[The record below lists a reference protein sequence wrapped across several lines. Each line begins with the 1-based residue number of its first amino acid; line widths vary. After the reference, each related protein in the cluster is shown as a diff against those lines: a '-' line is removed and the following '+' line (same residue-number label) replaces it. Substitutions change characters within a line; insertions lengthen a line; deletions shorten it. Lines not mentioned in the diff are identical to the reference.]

1 MIIKEYDRCKKQIQ
15 ELIDIANLEKERIH
29 IITIFD
35 NPYQTDALSGMI
47 FPVEIE
53 DIEAGFLCS
62 AEKYT
67 GYMDYKL
74 FEKDLF
80 AEVFA
85 DSNIKYCVYN
95 TSQQGTGICRR
106 NYVPMLCEK
115 YQLHNLTCNAYTLS
129 LLMNKAHYFSLLQPF
144 GHIPKTDVFTNRGLC
159 FKNVTSQYVMLKPAL
174 ECAAVGVKKM
184 ENDTSSV
191 MHELKVMREKY
202 NQDIVLQEYI
212 SGYEVSVP
220 VIKKG
225 DNQLALPPVWVK
237 FDEDILTYS
246 SVDNFEY
253 GFSVLPDK
261 EFPYNGLI
269 PALISH
275 ASQIMSYINT
285 EGLTRVDYRIKNSKD
300 FYVFDIAAL
309 PVLADTGTC
318 MQSFKYLFGEKESL
332 FKSIIG
338 SVLY

>member
-1 MIIKEYDRCKKQIQ
+1 MIKEYDKCKEQIQ
-15 ELIDIANLEKERIH
+15 ELIDIANLEKERLH

-47 FPVEIE
+47 YPIEIE

-74 FEKDLF
+74 FEKDLST
-80 AEVFA
+80 EIFA
-85 DSNIKYCVYN
+85 DPNIKYCVYN
-95 TSQQGTGICRR
+95 TSQQGIGICRR

-144 GHIPKTDVFTNRGLC
+144 GHIPKTDIFTSYGLC
-159 FKNVTSQYVMLKPAL
+159 FKSVNSQYVILKPAL

-184 ENDTSSV
+184 ENDTLSIID
-191 MHELKVMREKY
+191 ELRAMRDKY
-202 NQDIVLQEYI
+202 NQDIILQEYI

-220 VIKKG
+220 VIRKG
-225 DNQLALPPVWVK
+225 DNLIALPPVWVK
-237 FDEDILTYS
+237 FNEDILTYS
-246 SVDNFEY
+246 SVDNFGY
-253 GFSVLPDK
+253 SFSVLPDK
-261 EFPYNGLI
+261 EFPYNEVI
-269 PALISH
+269 SALISH
-275 ASQIMSYINT
+275 ASQIMAYINSD
-285 EGLTRVDYRIKNSKD
+285 GLTRVDYRIKNSKD

-309 PVLADTGTC
+309 PVLANTGTC

-332 FKSIIG
+332 FKAIIG

>member
-1 MIIKEYDRCKKQIQ
+1 MIKEYDKCKEQIQ
-15 ELIDIANLEKERIH
+15 ELIDIANLEKERLH

-47 FPVEIE
+47 YPIEIE

-74 FEKDLF
+74 FEKDLST
-80 AEVFA
+80 EIFA
-85 DSNIKYCVYN
+85 DPNIKYCVYN
-95 TSQQGTGICRR
+95 TSQQGIGICRR

-144 GHIPKTDVFTNRGLC
+144 GHIPKTDIFTNYGLC
-159 FKNVTSQYVMLKPAL
+159 FKSVNSQYVILKPAL

-184 ENDTSSV
+184 ENDTLSIID
-191 MHELKVMREKY
+191 ELRAMRDKY
-202 NQDIVLQEYI
+202 NQDIILQEYI

-220 VIKKG
+220 VIRKG
-225 DNQLALPPVWVK
+225 DNLIALPPVWVK
-237 FDEDILTYS
+237 FNEDILTYS

-253 GFSVLPDK
+253 SFSVLPDK
-261 EFPYNGLI
+261 EFPYNEVI
-269 PALISH
+269 SALISH
-275 ASQIMSYINT
+275 ASQIMAYINSD
-285 EGLTRVDYRIKNSKD
+285 GLTRVDYRIKNSKD

-309 PVLADTGTC
+309 PILANTGTC

-332 FKSIIG
+332 FKAIIG

>member
-1 MIIKEYDRCKKQIQ
+1 MIIKEYERCKKQIQ
-15 ELIDIANLEKERIH
+15 KLINIASSEKEQIH

-47 FPVEIE
+47 FPTEIE

-80 AEVFA
+80 AEVFT
-85 DSNIKYCVYN
+85 DSKIKYCIYN
-95 TSQQGTGICRR
+95 TSQQGVGVCRR
-106 NYVPMLCEK
+106 NYIPMLCEK
-115 YQLHNLTCNAYTLS
+115 YQLYNLTCNAYVLS

-144 GHIPKTDVFTNRGLC
+144 GHIPKTDIFTNRGLC
-159 FKNVTSQYVMLKPAL
+159 FKNVNSQYVVLKPAL

-184 ENDTSSV
+184 ENDTSSIL
-191 MHELKVMREKY
+191 HELKVMRDKY
-202 NQDIVLQEYI
+202 NQDIILQEYI

-220 VIKKG
+220 VIRNG
-225 DNQLALPPVWVK
+225 NNQIALPPVWVK
-237 FDEDILTYS
+237 FDEDILTYT

-253 GFSVLPDK
+253 SFSVLPDK
-261 EFPYNGLI
+261 EFPYNGVI

-285 EGLTRVDYRIKNSKD
+285 EGLTRVDYRIKNSRD

>member
-1 MIIKEYDRCKKQIQ
+1 MIKEYDKCKEQIQ
-15 ELIDIANLEKERIH
+15 ELIDIANLEKERLH

-47 FPVEIE
+47 YPIEIE

-74 FEKDLF
+74 FEKDLST
-80 AEVFA
+80 EIFA
-85 DSNIKYCVYN
+85 DPNIKYCVYN
-95 TSQQGTGICRR
+95 TSQQGIGICRR

-144 GHIPKTDVFTNRGLC
+144 GHIPKTDIFTSYGLC
-159 FKNVTSQYVMLKPAL
+159 FKSVNSQYVILKPAL

-184 ENDTSSV
+184 ENDTLSIID
-191 MHELKVMREKY
+191 ELRAMRDKY
-202 NQDIVLQEYI
+202 NQDIILQEYI

-220 VIKKG
+220 VIRKG
-225 DNQLALPPVWVK
+225 DNLIALPPVWVK
-237 FDEDILTYS
+237 FNEDILTYS

-253 GFSVLPDK
+253 SFSVLPDK
-261 EFPYNGLI
+261 EFPYNEVI
-269 PALISH
+269 SALISH
-275 ASQIMSYINT
+275 ASQIMAYINSD
-285 EGLTRVDYRIKNSKD
+285 GLTRVDYRIKNSKD

-309 PVLADTGTC
+309 PVLANTGTC

-332 FKSIIG
+332 FKAS
-338 SVLY
+338 L